1 MSGAMDMDINL
12 IRALVTV
19 VAMVSFLA
27 IVLWAYLPHRK
38 GKLDAEARR
47 ILEEADLVEK
57 ADL

>member
-1 MSGAMDMDINL
+1 MDINL

-19 VAMVSFLA
+19 AAMMAFLA

-47 ILEEADLVEK
+47 ILQDADL
-57 ADL
+57 

>member
-1 MSGAMDMDINL
+1 MDINM
-12 IRALVTV
+12 IRALLIV

-47 ILEEADLVEK
+47 ILDEIDR
-57 ADL
+57 